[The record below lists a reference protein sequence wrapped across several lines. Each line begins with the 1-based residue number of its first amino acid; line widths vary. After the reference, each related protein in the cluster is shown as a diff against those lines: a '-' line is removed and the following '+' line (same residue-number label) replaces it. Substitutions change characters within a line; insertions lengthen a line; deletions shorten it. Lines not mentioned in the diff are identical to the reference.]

1 MANKNS
7 MEITHLY
14 RFLMAVKEN
23 PSITIT
29 RIFYK
34 CNISYCTILKY
45 KNILIPA
52 GFCKVRSANRQ
63 SSLIE
68 ITNDGEILLEMIE
81 RIIEN
86 THGDVGT

>member
-1 MANKNS
+1 MSSKNS

-23 PSITIT
+23 PGIKIT

-34 CNISYCTILKY
+34 CNISFVTILKY

-52 GFCKVRSANRQ
+52 GFCKVRSADRQ

-68 ITNDGEILLEMIE
+68 ITHDGEILLDYIE
-81 RIIEN
+81 RIMKN
-86 THGDVGT
+86 ANGRLN